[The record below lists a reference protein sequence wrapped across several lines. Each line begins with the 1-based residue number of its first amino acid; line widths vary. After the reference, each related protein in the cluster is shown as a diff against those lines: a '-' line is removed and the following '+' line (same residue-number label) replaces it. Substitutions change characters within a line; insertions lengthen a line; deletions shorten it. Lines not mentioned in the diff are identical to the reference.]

1 MFAILCL
8 AVIFGRSGNEI
19 FRCSAGEPQLDVDPP
34 FNMSGV
40 VPPFGAYSHS
50 GVVERDLV
58 YVNYARTEDF
68 DKLKREGI
76 SVKGKIA
83 IARYGKGARGRKLR
97 RAQDRGAVG
106 MIVYSDPKEVV
117 GTGSGSDRMYPYG
130 WFAPGTAVQRG
141 HFLYGVGEGEP
152 LTPGYPATDY
162 AYRIDQSDSDQ
173 LPTIPVHVIGYN
185 DAKELLRHIGG
196 DLVPSS
202 WKGLLDIDYR
212 FGPEM
217 EGPAS
222 KVRLDVNVQTE
233 VRTIHNVV
241 GIIRGRQ
248 EPDRYVILGNH
259 RDAWTFGAVD
269 PNSGTACLLEISRA
283 LGEMLRRGWRPRRT
297 LMFVSWDA
305 EEHGM
310 HGSYEWI
317 EEFGKIMSDRAVAYL
332 NVDNAVRDDYTLRA
346 RATPSLKP
354 LLKEAAKMVPWPTP
368 DDGDT
373 LYEVWSKRS
382 PETSASDSPPKI
394 DLPAGASDYVP
405 FVKRIGVPILDIA
418 MVHRYTITYPN
429 FPLYH
434 TAYETFHLQ
443 KTYIDPEFKFHR
455 LMSQL
460 WGELAL
466 SLAESWLLPIDASEY
481 AGTVQGMYG
490 WLVDEYGTKFEES
503 AISLDALQS
512 AVANFS
518 QAAVMFEDE
527 LSSLENNTDPL
538 VARMYNDQ
546 LMQMEQAF
554 INPQGILYQ
563 KFSRHTILSSGL
575 WNTETFPALGDAV
588 RRMGSDWT
596 DPGKEDKLKEL
607 KQELSIITFFI
618 QSAANSLAKPASPNG
633 DLTEEFGGESWLPQ
647 TRQVGCSSGYQ
658 MHNGICYKAFNT
670 PKNFHDA
677 SSACATDGGT
687 LAMPKDASTND
698 FLLSLKNAVDE
709 SGFFWFGLVD
719 HHQEGGWEWVD
730 GTPIGSFNAWEP
742 GEPNNAGDEDCA
754 EYFPTAWNDAQCS
767 EADRKFICQK
777 IPTGC
782 PGGYVYHQPSRLCYK
797 AFNEKTTYS
806 GAVAKCSADG
816 GTLAIP
822 RSPIINKFL
831 IYLKNAV
838 DTTAWFRFGLTDH
851 HHQEGDWIWDD
862 YVALGNF
869 SSWGPEDNCAEY
881 FPGSHSTKDTWNDGP
896 CASADRKFIC
906 QVYPLGCPPGY
917 QQHGHNCYKA
927 NNDKKSYDNAAA
939 TCRADGGSLAMP
951 RDLQTHEFLVT
962 LKNQVDRSA
971 WFWLGFNDQSQEG
984 EWYYVDGTRLGSF
997 QPWYPNEPNNHGG
1010 NEDCG
1015 VMFQDEE
1022 NNEWN
1027 DHGCSSELKFICQ
1040 ISLQGHV
1047 VRLTFLDFDL
1057 ENSEFDLEFDHVT
1070 VVDGSIDKQLGK
1082 FSGTNLP
1089 PAVTSS
1095 GRTMEVIFT
1104 TDQSV
1109 TERGFKAQYRGVNGY
1124 LTSVGESRI
1133 EVTLWR
1139 QIAAAQTL
1147 ATVPQNN
1154 CGTNITAWKSDT
1166 YMTFCCSS

>member
-1 MFAILCL
+1 
-8 AVIFGRSGNEI
+8 
-19 FRCSAGEPQLDVDPP
+19 
-34 FNMSGV
+34 MSG
-40 VPPFGAYSHS
+40 
-50 GVVERDLV
+50 ERQQPGFELP
-58 YVNYARTEDF
+58 T
-68 DKLKREGI
+68 
-76 SVKGKIA
+76 SSS
-83 IARYGKGARGRKLR
+83 RGRI
-97 RAQDRGAVG
+97 ANHW
-106 MIVYSDPKEVV
+106 
-117 GTGSGSDRMYPYG
+117 T
-130 WFAPGTAVQRG
+130 T
-141 HFLYGVGEGEP
+141 H
-152 LTPGYPATDY
+152 ATD
-162 AYRIDQSDSDQ
+162 Q
-173 LPTIPVHVIGYN
+173 
-185 DAKELLRHIGG
+185 
-196 DLVPSS
+196 DLH
-202 WKGLLDIDYR
+202 K
-212 FGPEM
+212 
-217 EGPAS
+217 
-222 KVRLDVNVQTE
+222 
-233 VRTIHNVV
+233 
-241 GIIRGRQ
+241 
-248 EPDRYVILGNH
+248 
-259 RDAWTFGAVD
+259 
-269 PNSGTACLLEISRA
+269 
-283 LGEMLRRGWRPRRT
+283 
-297 LMFVSWDA
+297 
-305 EEHGM
+305 
-310 HGSYEWI
+310 
-317 EEFGKIMSDRAVAYL
+317 
-332 NVDNAVRDDYTLRA
+332 
-346 RATPSLKP
+346 
-354 LLKEAAKMVPWPTP
+354 
-368 DDGDT
+368 
-373 LYEVWSKRS
+373 
-382 PETSASDSPPKI
+382 
-394 DLPAGASDYVP
+394 
-405 FVKRIGVPILDIA
+405 
-418 MVHRYTITYPN
+418 ITYPN

-466 SLAESWLLPIDASEY
+466 SLAESWTLPISASEY
-481 AGTVQGMYG
+481 AGTVQGMYD
-490 WLVDEYGTKFEES
+490 WLVDEYRTKFEES
-503 AISLDALQS
+503 AISLGKLGFGRWVASVSLASHIWEPVETTEDDTQAKIKGAHPSSFGVSIRSCTPSNLATVSAVKKEKENNCIWDERISLQLQDQLNALQS
-512 AVANFS
+512 AVANFT

-596 DPGKEDKLKEL
+596 DPGKKDKLKEL

-618 QSAANSLAKPASPNG
+618 QSAANSLAKPATPNG

-984 EWYYVDGTRLGSF
+984 EWHYVDGTRLGSF
-997 QPWYPNEPNNHGG
+997 HPWYPNEPNNHGG

-1015 VMFQDEE
+1015 VMFQDDQ

-1027 DHGCSSELKFICQ
+1027 DQGCSSELKFICQ
-1040 ISLQGHV
+1040 ISLQGHL

-1109 TERGFKAQYRGVNGY
+1109 TERGFKAQYRV
-1124 LTSVGESRI
+1124 
-1133 EVTLWR
+1133 
-1139 QIAAAQTL
+1139 
-1147 ATVPQNN
+1147 
-1154 CGTNITAWKSDT
+1154 TAWKSDT
-1166 YMTFCCSS
+1166 YMTFCCSSSTDCDDVISKQLLGGTVLTFPDRPGTARKRYNPPPNICLSFKI